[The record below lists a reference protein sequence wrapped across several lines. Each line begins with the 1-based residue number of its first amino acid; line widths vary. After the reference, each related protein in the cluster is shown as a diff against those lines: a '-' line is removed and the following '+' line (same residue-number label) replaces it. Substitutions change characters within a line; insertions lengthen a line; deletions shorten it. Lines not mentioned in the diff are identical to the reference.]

1 VDTSSGQPVGA
12 IWQIAFTVPDLMS
25 AIPVFADR
33 LHAGPWMLMEHFRP
47 PTQQYRGK
55 PTDQDVSLAVAFTGS
70 LMVELIEQ
78 HDLGPSVYRETV
90 DRQGHGF
97 HHFAVTT
104 TDFDTAE
111 ATYRATGYEAAYTAR
126 TGPAFGSARVAYFDS
141 TADLPGMIELVELTP
156 AVDAFFGS
164 IKALSEGWD
173 GTDLIRRP

>member
-12 IWQIAFTVPDLMS
+12 IWQVAFTVPDLMS
-25 AIPVFADR
+25 AMPVFADR

-55 PTDQDVSLAVAFTGS
+55 PTDQD
-70 LMVELIEQ
+70 
-78 HDLGPSVYRETV
+78 
-90 DRQGHGF
+90 
-97 HHFAVTT
+97 
-104 TDFDTAE
+104 FDSAE
-111 ATYRATGYEAAYTAR
+111 AAYRATGYEAAYTAR